1 MKIACDL
8 LGIARSNIYERI
20 TTESNVRQR
29 KSAND
34 SVVLENIKET
44 VRKRPVYGYRRVTA
58 MLNKTAYTR
67 INQKRVDRIM
77 GENKLLLPPIPKKP
91 TRKREG
97 KIITLASDLRWCSDH
112 FDIRCWN
119 GDVVR
124 VIFSLDCHDRE
135 AMRFHG
141 TTGGITG
148 KIVRDLMAETVEYRF
163 PGVTELPRPLQWL
176 SDNGPAYTARETI
189 VFGRGL
195 GFEVCTTPAYCPES
209 NGMAEAFVKTF
220 RRDYVY
226 VNELRSAQTVLDS
239 LQSWFDDYN
248 DNAPHQGLK
257 MRSPREFRSVNS
269 NKQVSC

>member
-1 MKIACDL
+1 MKVACDL

-20 TTESNVRQR
+20 KTESNVRQR

-44 VRKRPVYGYRRVTA
+44 VRKRPFYGYRRVTA
-58 MLNKTAYTR
+58 ILNKTADKR
-67 INQKRVDRIM
+67 INQKRVYRIM
-77 GENKLLLPPIPKKP
+77 SEHKLLLLPAPKKP
-91 TRKREG
+91 TRKHDG

-135 AMRFHG
+135 VMRFHG
-141 TTGGITG
+141 TTGGVTG

-189 VFGRGL
+189 VFGRSL

-220 RRDYVY
+220 KRD
-226 VNELRSAQTVLDS
+226 
-239 LQSWFDDYN
+239 
-248 DNAPHQGLK
+248 
-257 MRSPREFRSVNS
+257 
-269 NKQVSC
+269 

>member
-1 MKIACDL
+1 MKVACEV
-8 LGIARSNIYERI
+8 LGIARSNIYERKK
-20 TTESNVRQR
+20 TKSEVRQR

-34 SVVLENIKET
+34 SVVLEQIKET
-44 VRKRPVYGYRRVTA
+44 VRKRPFYGYRRVTA
-58 MLNKTAYTR
+58 MLNKKADKR
-67 INQKRVDRIM
+67 INQKRVYRIM
-77 GENKLLLPPIPKKP
+77 GENNLLLQQAPKKP
-91 TRKREG
+91 TRNHDG

-119 GDVVR
+119 GDIVR

-189 VFGRGL
+189 VFGRSL

-220 RRDYVY
+220 KRDYVY
-226 VNELRSAQTVLDS
+226 VNELPNAQAVLNN

-248 DNAPHQGLK
+248 ENAPHQGLK
-257 MRSPREFRSVNS
+257 MRSPREFRSANS
-269 NKQVSC
+269 NKQVSV